1 MDNWKKEWRAGGQ
14 IAGKRHGSGVPSL
27 LDVRSHFQ
35 GTFRPRD
42 TRIFQARSMHSCAHH
57 CSLPSPHPVLGGTR
71 MRSSRTIQRNHLWSV
86 RRLERRKRFHATN
99 CHVSGIGPFPH
110 EELPLFQYLS
120 SHVARTWGASTSPT
134 FITVKLLMAHS
145 VHLSEPS
152 PWFTDVHLINLKALT
167 C

>member
-1 MDNWKKEWRAGGQ
+1 MESRGTDSW
-14 IAGKRHGSGVPSL
+14 KRHGAGVPSL

-35 GTFRPRD
+35 GTFRPWD

-71 MRSSRTIQRNHLWSV
+71 MRSSRTVQRNHLWSV

-99 CHVSGIGPFPH
+99 CHSSGMGPFPH

-120 SHVARTWGASTSPT
+120 SHVARTWGQAPPPPLSLSSCSWPTASILVNLVVGSQM
-134 FITVKLLMAHS
+134 FIS
-145 VHLSEPS
+145 V
-152 PWFTDVHLINLKALT
+152 I
-167 C
+167 